1 MAIVS
6 PEEFEKAKSVI
17 RFLDSPVE
25 RTEHDYALKSVV
37 RCKNCGRRMIRS
49 MSGTFSCHGKHQK
62 DFTGC
67 GGTWKEEE
75 IEKVVLEELIRRGK
89 QATELLRS
97 LKRDDYDVSGA
108 KKEIADLKRELTSKY
123 MAYVRKEISQEDY
136 MVFQKEVRAKT
147 AELEGRI
154 NVTRGS
160 NEHLEEVEDA
170 LKPLADGSVAAE
182 KNGLTWPWCRS
193 WLRTSGSG
201 MRLRSSSKRIR

>member
-1 MAIVS
+1 
-6 PEEFEKAKSVI
+6 
-17 RFLDSPVE
+17 
-25 RTEHDYALKSVV
+25 
-37 RCKNCGRRMIRS
+37 
-49 MSGTFSCHGKHQK
+49 MSGTFSCHGKHQT

-75 IEKVVLEELIRRGK
+75 IEKVVLEELIRKGK

-136 MVFQKEVRAKT
+136 IAFQKEVRAKT

-154 NVTRGS
+154 TVTRGS

-182 KNGLTWPWCRS
+182 KNGLTQAMVQELVENIWVGDEITVEFKADS
-193 WLRTSGSG
+193 M
-201 MRLRSSSKRIR
+201 MRIAEDELVG